1 MSVTNEFNK
10 HKKHVSKDLYSL
22 NMMKPEVEQEN
33 LTTAGKTQDKHPNL
47 LHSPKKHALVT
58 D

>member
-1 MSVTNEFNK
+1 
-10 HKKHVSKDLYSL
+10 
-22 NMMKPEVEQEN
+22 MKPEVEQEN

-47 LHSPKKHALVT
+47 LHSPKKPALVT